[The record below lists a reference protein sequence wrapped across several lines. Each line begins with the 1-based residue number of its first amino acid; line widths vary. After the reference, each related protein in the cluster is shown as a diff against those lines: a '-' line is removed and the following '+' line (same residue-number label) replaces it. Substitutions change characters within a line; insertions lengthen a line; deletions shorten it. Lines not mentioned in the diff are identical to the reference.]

1 MTPSLNLP
9 AVLVVALGGAIGS
22 VARYVAGM
30 LLLPVSSGFPVGTL
44 VVNVLGAFLI
54 GAFAG
59 LAVSSEGDHLLR
71 LALMTG
77 FCGGFTT
84 FSTFSAETLLLI
96 QEGRTVRALWYIGSS
111 LVLGLAAT
119 AFGLLLARPRAGA

>member
-44 VVNVLGAFLI
+44 VVNVLGR
-54 GAFAG
+54 
-59 LAVSSEGDHLLR
+59 S
-71 LALMTG
+71 
-77 FCGGFTT
+77 
-84 FSTFSAETLLLI
+84 
-96 QEGRTVRALWYIGSS
+96 
-111 LVLGLAAT
+111 
-119 AFGLLLARPRAGA
+119 LLAPLQGWPSPQKEIICSDWRS

>member
-1 MTPSLNLP
+1 
-9 AVLVVALGGAIGS
+9 
-22 VARYVAGM
+22 
-30 LLLPVSSGFPVGTL
+30 
-44 VVNVLGAFLI
+44 
-54 GAFAG
+54 
-59 LAVSSEGDHLLR
+59 
-71 LALMTG
+71 MTG